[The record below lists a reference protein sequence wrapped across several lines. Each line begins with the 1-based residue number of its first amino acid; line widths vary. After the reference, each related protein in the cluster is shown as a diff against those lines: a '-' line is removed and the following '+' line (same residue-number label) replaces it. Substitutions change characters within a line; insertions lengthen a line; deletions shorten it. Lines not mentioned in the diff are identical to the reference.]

1 MKKHVALVV
10 VLMLAFACI
19 AVAQGGPGAG
29 MGQMGHGPQ
38 MGMPC
43 PMEGSGPGMGHGM
56 GPGMGHGGMGMG
68 MGGKWW
74 KNSELVKKLGLS
86 ESQVQQIEKAFQ
98 DHRMQLIDLRATL
111 EKQEVTLQ
119 PLVDAERPDEAKV
132 TAQIDKVAQ
141 ARADLEKSH
150 AKMLLAIRRI
160 LTVEQWKQLQAQ
172 GPGQGMGPMRGP
184 HMMGGPKAGVGGPK
198 ASTRGQ

>member
-1 MKKHVALVV
+1 
-10 VLMLAFACI
+10 
-19 AVAQGGPGAG
+19 
-29 MGQMGHGPQ
+29 
-38 MGMPC
+38 
-43 PMEGSGPGMGHGM
+43 
-56 GPGMGHGGMGMG
+56 MG

-98 DHRMQLIDLRATL
+98 DHRMQLIDLRAAL
-111 EKQEVTLQ
+111 EKQEATMQ

-141 ARADLEKSH
+141 ARADLEKSN

-172 GPGQGMGPMRGP
+172 GMGPMRGP
-184 HMMGGPKAGVGGPK
+184 RMMGG
-198 ASTRGQ
+198 R

>member
-10 VLMLAFACI
+10 VIMLALACI

-29 MGQMGHGPQ
+29 MGPGPQ

-43 PMEGSGPGMGHGM
+43 PMEGGGPGM
-56 GPGMGHGGMGMG
+56 GPGMGRGGMGMGMG

-86 ESQVQQIEKAFQ
+86 EAQVQQIEKTFQ
-98 DHRMQLIDLRATL
+98 DHRMQLIDIRAAL
-111 EKQEVTLQ
+111 QKQELTMQ

-141 ARADLEKSH
+141 ARADLEKSN

-172 GPGQGMGPMRGP
+172 GMGSMHGP
-184 HMMGGPKAGVGGPK
+184 RMMGGSKAGPSK
-198 ASTRGQ
+198 Q

>member
-1 MKKHVALVV
+1 MKKHVVLVV
-10 VLMLAFACI
+10 VIMLAFACI
-19 AVAQGGPGAG
+19 AVAQGGPGSG
-29 MGQMGHGPQ
+29 MGHGSQ

-43 PMEGSGPGMGHGM
+43 PMEGGGPGMGHGM

-68 MGGKWW
+68 MWW

-86 ESQVQQIEKAFQ
+86 EAQVQQIEKTFQ
-98 DHRMQLIDLRATL
+98 DHRLQLIDLRATL
-111 EKQEVTLQ
+111 EKQEVTMQ

-141 ARADLEKSH
+141 ARADLEKSN

-172 GPGQGMGPMRGP
+172 GMGPKHGP
-184 HMMGGPKAGVGGPK
+184 HMMGGKTGPSK
-198 ASTRGQ
+198 Q

>member
-1 MKKHVALVV
+1 MKKYIAQLVV
-10 VLMLAFACI
+10 IMLALACI
-19 AVAQGGPGAG
+19 AVAQGAPGSG
-29 MGQMGHGPQ
+29 MGHGPQ

-43 PMEGSGPGMGHGM
+43 PMEGGGPGMGHGM
-56 GPGMGHGGMGMG
+56 GRGGMGMG

-74 KNSELVKKLGLS
+74 KNSELVKKLGLN
-86 ESQVQQIEKAFQ
+86 EAQVQQIEKTFQ
-98 DHRMQLIDLRATL
+98 DHRMQLIDLRAAL
-111 EKQEVTLQ
+111 EKQELTMQ

-141 ARADLEKSH
+141 ARADLEKSN

-172 GPGQGMGPMRGP
+172 GMGPMHGP
-184 HMMGGPKAGVGGPK
+184 HMMGGPKAS
-198 ASTRGQ
+198 ASGQ

>member
-1 MKKHVALVV
+1 MKRHLAQVV
-10 VLMLAFACI
+10 VIMLAFACI

-29 MGQMGHGPQ
+29 MGHGPQ

-43 PMEGSGPGMGHGM
+43 PMEGGGPGMGHGM

-86 ESQVQQIEKAFQ
+86 DSQVQQIEKAFQ
-98 DHRMQLIDLRATL
+98 DHRMQLIDLRAAL
-111 EKQEVTLQ
+111 EKQEVAMQ

-141 ARADLEKSH
+141 ARAELEKSN

-172 GPGQGMGPMRGP
+172 SMGPMHGPGSMNRGVA
-184 HMMGGPKAGVGGPK
+184 GPSGL
-198 ASTRGQ
+198 

>member
-1 MKKHVALVV
+1 
-10 VLMLAFACI
+10 MLAFACI
-19 AVAQGGPGAG
+19 AVAQGGPGSG
-29 MGQMGHGPQ
+29 MGHGPQ
-38 MGMPC
+38 MAMPC
-43 PMEGSGPGMGHGM
+43 PMEGGGPGMGHGM

-86 ESQVQQIEKAFQ
+86 ESQVQQIEKTFQ
-98 DHRMQLIDLRATL
+98 DHRMQLIDLRAAL
-111 EKQEVTLQ
+111 EKQELTMQ

-141 ARADLEKSH
+141 ARADLEKSN

-172 GPGQGMGPMRGP
+172 GMGPMRGP
-184 HMMGGPKAGVGGPK
+184 RMMGGAKAGP
-198 ASTRGQ
+198 SGQ

>member
-1 MKKHVALVV
+1 MKKHVALAVII
-10 VLMLAFACI
+10 LALACL

-29 MGQMGHGPQ
+29 MGHGPQ
-38 MGMPC
+38 MGMSC
-43 PMEGSGPGMGHGM
+43 PMEGGGPGMGHGM
-56 GPGMGHGGMGMG
+56 GSGMGHGGMGMG

-86 ESQVQQIEKAFQ
+86 EAQVQQIEKTFQ
-98 DHRMQLIDLRATL
+98 DHRMQLIDIRAAL
-111 EKQEVTLQ
+111 EKQELTLQ

-141 ARADLEKSH
+141 ARADLEKSN

-172 GPGQGMGPMRGP
+172 GMGPMHGP
-184 HMMGGPKAGVGGPK
+184 HMMGGKTGPSK
-198 ASTRGQ
+198 Q

>member
-1 MKKHVALVV
+1 MKKHVAQVV
-10 VLMLAFACI
+10 VILLAFACI
-19 AVAQGGPGAG
+19 AVAQGGPGPG
-29 MGQMGHGPQ
+29 MGHGSQ

-43 PMEGSGPGMGHGM
+43 PMEGGGPGMGHGM

-86 ESQVQQIEKAFQ
+86 EAQVQQIEKTFQ
-98 DHRMQLIDLRATL
+98 DHRLQLIDLRAAL
-111 EKQEVTLQ
+111 EKQEVTMQ

-141 ARADLEKSH
+141 ARADLEKSN

-172 GPGQGMGPMRGP
+172 GPMHGP
-184 HMMGGPKAGVGGPK
+184 HMMGGKAGPSK
-198 ASTRGQ
+198 

>member
-1 MKKHVALVV
+1 MKKHAALVV
-10 VLMLAFACI
+10 VILLAFACI
-19 AVAQGGPGAG
+19 AVAQGGPGSG
-29 MGQMGHGPQ
+29 MGHGPQ
-38 MGMPC
+38 MGMSC
-43 PMEGSGPGMGHGM
+43 PMEGGGPGMGHGM
-56 GPGMGHGGMGMG
+56 GHGGMG

-86 ESQVQQIEKAFQ
+86 EAQVQQIEKTFQ
-98 DHRMQLIDLRATL
+98 DHRMQLIDLRAAL
-111 EKQEVTLQ
+111 EKQELTMQ

-141 ARADLEKSH
+141 ARADLEKSN

-172 GPGQGMGPMRGP
+172 GMGAMHGP
-184 HMMGGPKAGVGGPK
+184 HMMGGPKTS
-198 ASTRGQ
+198 ASRQ

>member
-1 MKKHVALVV
+1 MKKLSLILLAV
-10 VLMLAFACI
+10 VLVASI
-19 AVAQGGPGAG
+19 AVAQGGPGSG
-29 MGQMGHGPQ
+29 MGHGPQ
-38 MGMPC
+38 MAMPC
-43 PMEGSGPGMGHGM
+43 PMEGGGPGMGHGM

-98 DHRMQLIDLRATL
+98 DHRMQLIDLRAAL
-111 EKQEVTLQ
+111 EKQELTMQ

-141 ARADLEKSH
+141 ARADLEKSN

-172 GPGQGMGPMRGP
+172 SMGPMRGP
-184 HMMGGPKAGVGGPK
+184 RMMGGAKAGP
-198 ASTRGQ
+198 SGQ

>member
-1 MKKHVALVV
+1 MKKHVAQVV
-10 VLMLAFACI
+10 VIMLAFACI
-19 AVAQGGPGAG
+19 AVAQGGPGSG
-29 MGQMGHGPQ
+29 MGHGPQ
-38 MGMPC
+38 MAMPC
-43 PMEGSGPGMGHGM
+43 PMEGGGPGMGHGM

-98 DHRMQLIDLRATL
+98 DHRMQLIDLRAAL
-111 EKQEVTLQ
+111 QKQELTMQ

-132 TAQIDKVAQ
+132 TAQIDKVTQ
-141 ARADLEKSH
+141 ARADLEKSN

-172 GPGQGMGPMRGP
+172 GMGPMRGP
-184 HMMGGPKAGVGGPK
+184 HMMGVKAGPSK
-198 ASTRGQ
+198 Q

>member
-1 MKKHVALVV
+1 MKKHVAQVV
-10 VLMLAFACI
+10 VIMLAFACI
-19 AVAQGGPGAG
+19 AVAQGAPGG
-29 MGQMGHGPQ
+29 GMGHGPE

-43 PMEGSGPGMGHGM
+43 PMEGGGPGMGHGM
-56 GPGMGHGGMGMG
+56 GPGMMGHGGMG

-111 EKQEVTLQ
+111 EKQEITLQ

-141 ARADLEKSH
+141 ARADLEKSN

-172 GPGQGMGPMRGP
+172 GMGPMRGP
-184 HMMGGPKAGVGGPK
+184 RMMGGAKAGP
-198 ASTRGQ
+198 SGQ

>member
-1 MKKHVALVV
+1 MKKHVAQVV
-10 VLMLAFACI
+10 VILLAFACI
-19 AVAQGGPGAG
+19 AVAQGGPGSG
-29 MGQMGHGPQ
+29 MGHGSQ

-43 PMEGSGPGMGHGM
+43 PMEGGGPGMGHGM

-86 ESQVQQIEKAFQ
+86 EAQVQQIEKTFQ
-98 DHRMQLIDLRATL
+98 DHRMQLIDIRAAL
-111 EKQEVTLQ
+111 EKQELTLQ

-172 GPGQGMGPMRGP
+172 GMGPMHGP
-184 HMMGGPKAGVGGPK
+184 RMMGGSKAGPSK
-198 ASTRGQ
+198 Q

>member
-10 VLMLAFACI
+10 VIMLALACI
-19 AVAQGGPGAG
+19 AVAQGGPGG
-29 MGQMGHGPQ
+29 GMGHGSQ

-43 PMEGSGPGMGHGM
+43 PMEGGGPGM
-56 GPGMGHGGMGMG
+56 GPGMGRGGMGMGMG

-74 KNSELVKKLGLS
+74 KNSELVKKLGLN
-86 ESQVQQIEKAFQ
+86 ESQVQQIEKTFQ
-98 DHRMQLIDLRATL
+98 DHRMQLIDLRAAL
-111 EKQEVTLQ
+111 QKQEVTMQ

-141 ARADLEKSH
+141 ARADLEKSN

-172 GPGQGMGPMRGP
+172 GMGPMRGP
-184 HMMGGPKAGVGGPK
+184 HMMGGPRTSAGRP
-198 ASTRGQ
+198 

>member
-1 MKKHVALVV
+1 MKKHVAQVV
-10 VLMLAFACI
+10 VIMLAFACI
-19 AVAQGGPGAG
+19 AVAQGGPGSG
-29 MGQMGHGPQ
+29 MGHGPQ

-43 PMEGSGPGMGHGM
+43 PMEGGGPGM
-56 GPGMGHGGMGMG
+56 GPGMGRGGMGMGMG

-86 ESQVQQIEKAFQ
+86 ESQVQQIEKTFQ
-98 DHRMQLIDLRATL
+98 DHRMQLIDLRAAL
-111 EKQEVTLQ
+111 EKQELTMQ

-141 ARADLEKSH
+141 ARADLEKSN

-172 GPGQGMGPMRGP
+172 GMGPMRGP
-184 HMMGGPKAGVGGPK
+184 RMMGGAKAGP
-198 ASTRGQ
+198 SGQ

>member
-1 MKKHVALVV
+1 MKKHVAQVV
-10 VLMLAFACI
+10 VIMLAFAWS
-19 AVAQGGPGAG
+19 AVAQGGPGSG
-29 MGQMGHGPQ
+29 MGHDQQMGT
-38 MGMPC
+38 MPC
-43 PMEGSGPGMGHGM
+43 PMMEGGGPGMGHGM
-56 GPGMGHGGMGMG
+56 GHGAGPGMGHGGPGMG

-98 DHRMQLIDLRATL
+98 DHRMQLIDLRAAL
-111 EKQEVTLQ
+111 EKQEATLQ
-119 PLVDAERPDEAKV
+119 PLVDAEHPDEAKV

-160 LTVEQWKQLQAQ
+160 LTLEQWKQLHA
-172 GPGQGMGPMRGP
+172 QGMGPMRGP
-184 HMMGGPKAGVGGPK
+184 RMMGGNKAGPP
-198 ASTRGQ
+198 GQ

>member
-1 MKKHVALVV
+1 MIEREQLYEEARSTGCGNPVGSCLYRGRTRRPRSGDGSRFADGNALSD
-10 VLMLAFACI
+10 
-19 AVAQGGPGAG
+19 GGRRPGNGAR
-29 MGQMGHGPQ
+29 HGV
-38 MGMPC
+38 
-43 PMEGSGPGMGHGM
+43 GM

-86 ESQVQQIEKAFQ
+86 EAQVQQIEKTFQ
-98 DHRMQLIDLRATL
+98 DHRLQLIDLRAAL

-132 TAQIDKVAQ
+132 TAQIDQVAQ
-141 ARADLEKSH
+141 ARANLEKSN

-172 GPGQGMGPMRGP
+172 GMGPMHGP
-184 HMMGGPKAGVGGPK
+184 HMMGGKPGPSK
-198 ASTRGQ
+198 